1 MKKILLLLDALPTNP
16 SPTGGVNFRNLVQE
30 HMPDTT
36 KLEITAL
43 NRLTYVLDG
52 DDSRIYDAKQGFDV
66 SDFDAVVFRLVGQR
80 RDEAVAVAAYCRKKN
95 IPYIDKYI
103 PLVGSKLGSAFV
115 RWEHNLPTPKTIHGP
130 VETMVNELKTVGLP
144 AVLKATNGKK
154 GRDNY
159 LINSADELRHYVTA
173 PEAPQF
179 ILQNFVRNDGDYRFL
194 VMNDSVRLVIRR
206 RASGNSHLNNTSQG
220 GSAELVPV
228 DSFPEEVIQLARDA
242 AALDE
247 LQVSGVDLIQ
257 DLDTGEY
264 SILEVNRAPQIT
276 TGGFTENKIA
286 EYAKALQELV
296 EGGEKS

>member
-1 MKKILLLLDALPTNP
+1 MKKILLLLDALPADP
-16 SPTGGVNFRNLVQE
+16 SPTGGVNFRNLIQE
-30 HMPDTT
+30 KMPEAT
-36 KLEITAL
+36 KLEIAAL

-52 DDSRIYDAKQGFDV
+52 DNTRIYDAKQGFEV
-66 SDFDAVVFRLVGQR
+66 ADFDAVVFRVVGQR
-80 RDEAVAVAAYCRKKN
+80 RDEAVAVAAFCRKKS
-95 IPYIDKYI
+95 IPYIDSYI

-130 VETMVNELKTVGLP
+130 VETMVNEIPTVGLP

-159 LINSADELRHYVTA
+159 LINSADELRQYVLA
-173 PEAPQF
+173 PDAPQF

-194 VMNDSVRLVIRR
+194 VMNDSVRLVIHR
-206 RASGNSHLNNTSQG
+206 RASGTSHLNNTSQG
-220 GSAELVPV
+220 GSASLIPIETV
-228 DSFPEEVIQLARDA
+228 SEEVIKLARDA
-242 AALDE
+242 AALDG

-264 SILEVNRAPQIT
+264 YILEVNRAPQIT
-276 TGGFTENKIA
+276 TGGFVDEKMA

-296 EGGEKS
+296 EGGNK